1 MAATKPAQAK
11 GTTDDLGVFK
21 TAPPASEFIR
31 HRYVMDGENVLE
43 CRVGKTVLL
52 HVARYLGHL
61 HAMLHARGNLMQ
73 SGFAAAAKR
82 PKRRASFSRRFAR
95 CFSCAG
101 DWPA

>member
-11 GTTDDLGVFK
+11 GTPDDPWVLK
-21 TAPPASEFIR
+21 TPPPASEFTK
-31 HRYVMDGENVLE
+31 HRYVKDGENFLE

-61 HAMLHARGNLMQ
+61 HAMLHAHGNRMELG
-73 SGFAAAAKR
+73 SAAAANW
-82 PKRRASFSRRFAR
+82 PKRQASFSRRFAR

-101 DWPA
+101 DWPS